1 MGAVQYSAAA
11 LTPLN
16 GTYTVGTGQTYTT
29 INQAISAMR
38 TNGISG
44 PVIFQLASQT
54 FNEQFVLP
62 SISGSSATN
71 TITFQSQTGNP
82 ADVILTFSATATA
95 TNYVAQLSN
104 AAYVTF
110 RNLTFQP
117 AGTNFNRAIW
127 AVNRAT
133 NLTFE
138 NLRITLP
145 ATTSVTEDRTAVLL
159 RPTVSTNIR
168 LLSSVITGGSHG
180 FIHVGNGTVA
190 NYSAG
195 TVITGNTISNVYA
208 RPMSLQYQNGVVFND
223 NVITGTSY
231 FDYYGTV
238 IWNGSGVLEMQRN
251 RIVGGAGYALYL
263 YYPNVGG
270 SGLIANNFF
279 SSTNSNSS
287 YYTFFVQQ
295 GLVNTNI
302 YHNSVNATGTST
314 NSTAFYFDRVASVGN
329 RVVNNIFRANAGLAV
344 EHRNTAWV
352 NAVLESDH
360 NDLFSSGPLLGQFGS
375 TNAGTL
381 EEWRAALGLDA
392 NSVFFDP
399 QYTSDTNLT
408 PAAPGIASAG
418 KNLLG
423 TIATDINNAP
433 RTTTPSL
440 GAVQYSAAA
449 LTPLSGTYTV
459 GTGQTYT
466 TINQAVNAMRTNGV
480 SGPVIFQL
488 ASQTFNEQFVLPSI
502 SGSSATNTITFQSQT
517 GNPADVILT
526 FSATAT
532 ATNYVAQLSNA
543 AYVTFRNL
551 TFQPAGTNFNR
562 AIWAVNR
569 ATNITFENLRI
580 TLPTTTSITEDRA
593 AILLRP
599 TTSSNVRL
607 LNTVITGGSH
617 GFIHVGN
624 STVANYSA
632 GTVITGNTISN
643 VYARPMYLQYMN
655 GVVFNDNVITGT
667 SYSDYYGT
675 VIWNCSG
682 VLEMQRNRITGGAG
696 YGVYLYYPNTVSG
709 LIANN
714 FFSST
719 NSNSSYITF
728 YIQQGLVNTNIYHN
742 SVNATGTSTNSTAFQ
757 FDRAVSVGNRVV
769 NNIFRANTGMAVEH
783 RNTTTVNSVLES
795 DHNDLFSSGPLLGQ
809 FGSTNVGTLAAWR
822 TASGLDANSLSIDPQ
837 FQSPTLLYTT
847 VAALSASGKNVN
859 AEVPDDIDGVA
870 RPSSPSIGAAQFG
883 AVGTP
888 LTGTYTI
895 DAAGTGANNFTSF
908 TAALDALRNA
918 GVSGPV
924 VFRVSG
930 NFNEQITLLNV
941 SGSSATNTI
950 TFESPTGNPA
960 DAIIRFSA
968 TTSSA
973 NFTVRLSNADHHRI
987 RNMTIR
993 AEGTS
998 FARAVF
1004 MNNRALD
1011 ILLEGNVIE
1020 STVTTL
1026 TSFDRGGVVINASVA
1041 EDVRLINNTIRL
1053 GAVGIDFQGPFA
1065 RATGTVI
1072 RGNTIFQSY
1081 HRGIILNYHTAFIL
1095 DQNVVTNNPS
1105 SSSFTGVSISNAE
1118 GAFRVTANRVTG
1130 GNGTALDV
1138 VTAQATAGAPAL
1150 IANNFLQTNNAA
1162 SFQTVSL
1169 NFLRHVNFY
1178 HNNIN
1183 ATGAGTGLYYTSGS
1197 GTNVNLIN
1205 NIIKSNNYT
1214 LEVTSGSTAAIGQ
1227 ANYNNYFSTGSTLA
1241 RWGGSDQSNLGALQA
1256 ATGQNANSLS
1266 VDPQY
1271 PSATDLAAVAPSLA
1285 GAGFDLTAI
1294 VPNDINGAVR
1304 TVPVS
1309 IGATQFLPAVSRDGA
1324 ITRIVAPVSSCSLTA
1339 STPVTVEISNLGATS
1354 ISGFQVSYQINGGPA
1369 VTESIPVAVTILP
1382 AGKYEYT
1389 FTQRANLAAKQVYTI
1404 RGTIILAGD
1413 EDATNNQ
1420 LDASVTHFPDLITT
1434 LTPNSTICAGEA
1446 ITLTATGGTSYLW
1459 NTSSTSAS
1467 ITVSPVATT
1476 TYSVLITNANEC
1488 SETKTVTVTVRDS
1501 PVISFTGATGFI
1513 TSYVSPTQGGTAELF
1528 EFRMIYTDA
1537 GGSLPAAGYPR
1548 VELDANA
1555 NGQATDPLDIIRV
1568 MTQADATDTNV
1579 TDGKEYRVTLTNLS
1593 DLIRWR
1599 SRIVA
1604 RNADGCQSQTP
1615 FVSGPF
1621 VSNDLLD
1628 VAIFANDI
1636 SFSKSNPAINE
1647 SIRIYARVRNTS
1659 DYVAENFVVSAY
1671 IEGNRVFTQT
1681 VNLLGPQSAI
1691 NLQWDQSFAA
1701 SGFFPV
1707 KVVIDE
1713 NNVLAEDNELNNF
1726 AIRPVIVGDY
1736 QLPGGIDCGASV
1748 TPTSVLPFGGITISG
1763 KAEYFGIAPGIDP
1776 DVAGATVTARITGGG
1791 QAGTTT
1797 QADGTYQLTL
1807 TAPGAP
1813 GTYTVTVEVTDFT
1826 LTGTQGP
1833 FSITVLP
1840 SPPRPDLTTSIV
1852 LSQSTI
1858 LPGQSVSG
1866 TATVSNT
1873 GDAPATNFVFR
1884 FLNCD
1889 AVLGTQNIAQLNP
1902 GESLTVNFTTT
1913 TNVIGDCFNR
1923 SNCIFRSEADLTNTV
1938 VERSEANNQSS
1949 TSLTV
1954 LPNKPDLTP
1963 VNSSSG
1969 VSGAVN
1975 MLLPQTFSLRVDN
1988 IGGVNATTPFDVRVY
2003 MNGTLIH
2010 TEALTSLAT
2019 CVGHTFAINYTFAN
2033 TLDHVLDI
2041 RVDEPIGSGVVD
2053 EYRETNNEF
2062 SRTIRHTPPPPVFPN
2077 LSVSN
2082 ADISVA
2088 PVLPPAGTNFNVN
2101 VTYRNTGS
2109 IPVNPP
2115 FDLELTVIEA
2125 GIPRIETRTVN
2136 TVLNAGA
2143 TTTVSLTTSLA
2154 TDGDHA
2160 FRIRLD
2166 NNGQVTEGS
2175 EGDNVAQMP
2184 LCVDFAVSPVGGV
2197 WGGGFYEGTVQ
2208 NLTAN
2213 IYNNGLFTATN
2224 VPVSFFIDNVKVAST
2239 TLPTVGPGLQAGSY
2253 FVSLPYL
2260 FATAGT
2266 FELKVVVDELA
2277 AYAECREDNNEFKK
2291 NIQVRLPAP
2300 DLRIFSEYIAPSK
2313 INPDVDE
2320 PITIFISYDNAGVGA
2335 SGPFKARVLVDDVPL
2350 GPDVD
2355 IPSVAPGDDGTVQIM
2370 TPYRSSLAGIRVI
2383 RALLDPNDLLNE
2395 TTRANNEASRALV
2408 VGQAPNLLFT
2418 NLQPGVVCPN
2428 NGDNIS
2434 VTATVQNAGDIQ
2446 ATAQIHFFYLTPTDT
2461 IPIDVKGI
2469 TVAGNQ
2475 TASVQTDWLVI
2486 NKDFALYAEIRNS
2499 DPVEFDD
2506 TDNSIRTDFCA
2517 GPYYNLLV
2525 EAVGQGLVQ
2534 RTPNQ
2539 NRFEGAQVV
2548 EITAVPAAGWIFSG
2562 WQGDATGAVNPLTV
2576 NLNSDKN
2583 IEALFIESVAT
2594 PASVG
2599 GARCGP
2605 GSVTLTATGAVG
2617 AQTYAWYTQ
2626 ATGGTAIQNNPN
2638 PDFVSPSLSAT
2649 TSYYVAI
2656 RSATIESPRTEV
2668 IATVNSIPT
2677 KPIINVV
2684 GSTTLCLAKQDSVRL
2699 QAPASFV
2706 DYVWTNSATTR
2717 EIVVRDPGS
2726 FAVQVVNASG
2736 CLSEISEAIVVTAA
2750 ENCTEL
2756 IFYNAVSAND
2766 DVLNSYFRIENIDLS
2781 PETRNNRLKIF
2792 NRWGDL
2798 VFEARNYDNITNRF
2812 TGVSRKGEQLPVG
2825 TYFYVLEFDSGRP
2838 KAEGFISL
2846 KR

>member
-1 MGAVQYSAAA
+1 
-11 LTPLN
+11 
-16 GTYTVGTGQTYTT
+16 
-29 INQAISAMR
+29 
-38 TNGISG
+38 
-44 PVIFQLASQT
+44 
-54 FNEQFVLP
+54 
-62 SISGSSATN
+62 
-71 TITFQSQTGNP
+71 
-82 ADVILTFSATATA
+82 
-95 TNYVAQLSN
+95 
-104 AAYVTF
+104 
-110 RNLTFQP
+110 
-117 AGTNFNRAIW
+117 
-127 AVNRAT
+127 
-133 NLTFE
+133 
-138 NLRITLP
+138 
-145 ATTSVTEDRTAVLL
+145 
-159 RPTVSTNIR
+159 
-168 LLSSVITGGSHG
+168 
-180 FIHVGNGTVA
+180 
-190 NYSAG
+190 
-195 TVITGNTISNVYA
+195 
-208 RPMSLQYQNGVVFND
+208 
-223 NVITGTSY
+223 
-231 FDYYGTV
+231 
-238 IWNGSGVLEMQRN
+238 
-251 RIVGGAGYALYL
+251 
-263 YYPNVGG
+263 
-270 SGLIANNFF
+270 
-279 SSTNSNSS
+279 
-287 YYTFFVQQ
+287 
-295 GLVNTNI
+295 
-302 YHNSVNATGTST
+302 
-314 NSTAFYFDRVASVGN
+314 
-329 RVVNNIFRANAGLAV
+329 
-344 EHRNTAWV
+344 
-352 NAVLESDH
+352 
-360 NDLFSSGPLLGQFGS
+360 
-375 TNAGTL
+375 
-381 EEWRAALGLDA
+381 
-392 NSVFFDP
+392 
-399 QYTSDTNLT
+399 
-408 PAAPGIASAG
+408 
-418 KNLLG
+418 
-423 TIATDINNAP
+423 
-433 RTTTPSL
+433 
-440 GAVQYSAAA
+440 
-449 LTPLSGTYTV
+449 
-459 GTGQTYT
+459 
-466 TINQAVNAMRTNGV
+466 
-480 SGPVIFQL
+480 
-488 ASQTFNEQFVLPSI
+488 
-502 SGSSATNTITFQSQT
+502 
-517 GNPADVILT
+517 
-526 FSATAT
+526 
-532 ATNYVAQLSNA
+532 
-543 AYVTFRNL
+543 
-551 TFQPAGTNFNR
+551 
-562 AIWAVNR
+562 
-569 ATNITFENLRI
+569 
-580 TLPTTTSITEDRA
+580 
-593 AILLRP
+593 
-599 TTSSNVRL
+599 
-607 LNTVITGGSH
+607 
-617 GFIHVGN
+617 
-624 STVANYSA
+624 
-632 GTVITGNTISN
+632 
-643 VYARPMYLQYMN
+643 
-655 GVVFNDNVITGT
+655 
-667 SYSDYYGT
+667 
-675 VIWNCSG
+675 
-682 VLEMQRNRITGGAG
+682 
-696 YGVYLYYPNTVSG
+696 
-709 LIANN
+709 
-714 FFSST
+714 
-719 NSNSSYITF
+719 
-728 YIQQGLVNTNIYHN
+728 
-742 SVNATGTSTNSTAFQ
+742 
-757 FDRAVSVGNRVV
+757 
-769 NNIFRANTGMAVEH
+769 NNIFRANTGLAVEH
-783 RNTTTVNSVLES
+783 QTPSAVNSVVEG
-795 DHNDLFSSGPLLGQ
+795 DYNNLFSSGPFLARQL
-809 FGSTNVGTLAAWR
+809 STNYATLADWR
-822 TASGLDANSLSIDPQ
+822 TGSGLDANSLSIDPQ

-895 DAAGTGANNFTSF
+895 DAAGSGANNFTSF

-924 VFRVSG
+924 VFRVNG

-950 TFESPTGNPA
+950 TFESATGNPA
-960 DAIIRFSA
+960 DAIIRVSA

-1169 NFLRHVNFY
+1169 NFLRHINFY

-1339 STPVTVEISNLGATS
+1339 STPVTVEISNLGATT

-1389 FTQRANLAAKQVYTI
+1389 FTQRVNLAAKQVYTI

-1459 NTSSTSAS
+1459 NTSATSAS

-1476 TYSVLITNANEC
+1476 TYSVLITNANGC

-1568 MTQADATDTNV
+1568 MTQTDATDINV

-1615 FVSGPF
+1615 FVSSPF

-1636 SFSKSNPAINE
+1636 SFSKSNPAVNE

-1681 VNLLGPQSAI
+1681 VSLVGPQTSV
-1691 NLQWDQSFAA
+1691 NLQWDQSFAV

-1713 NNVLAEDNELNNF
+1713 TNVLAEDNELNNF
-1726 AIRPVIVGDY
+1726 AIRPVIAGDY

-1797 QADGTYQLTL
+1797 RADGTYQLTL
-1807 TAPGAP
+1807 TAPATP

-1833 FSITVLP
+1833 FTITVLP
-1840 SPPRPDLTTSIV
+1840 TPPRPDLTTSIV

-1902 GESLTVNFTTT
+1902 GESLGFNFTTT
-1913 TNVIGDCFNR
+1913 TGVLGDCFNR
-1923 SNCIFRSEADLTNTV
+1923 NNCVFRSEADITNVV
-1938 VERSEANNQSS
+1938 VERSEVNNQSA
-1949 TSLTV
+1949 TFLTV
-1954 LPNKPDLTP
+1954 LPDKPDLTP
-1963 VNSSSG
+1963 VNATNAVTPSG
-1969 VSGAVN
+1969 VN
-1975 MLLPQTFSLRVDN
+1975 MLLPQTFYLRVDN

-2019 CVGHTFAINYTFAN
+2019 CAGHTFAVNYTFAS

-2062 SRTIRHTPPPPVFPN
+2062 SRTIRHIPPPPVFPN

-2101 VTYRNTGS
+2101 VTYRNTGP

-2143 TTTVSLTTSLA
+2143 TATVSLTTSLA

-2166 NNGQVTEGS
+2166 NNGQVNEGS

-2184 LCVDFAVSPVGGV
+2184 LCVDFAVSPVGGA

-2239 TLPTVGPGLQAGSY
+2239 ILPTVGPGLQAGSY
-2253 FVSLPYL
+2253 SVSLPYL

-2277 AYAECREDNNEFKK
+2277 AYAECREDNNEFKT

-2395 TTRANNEASRALV
+2395 STRTNNEASRALV

-2418 NLQPGVVCPN
+2418 NLQSGIVCPN

-2499 DPVEFDD
+2499 DPAEFDD

-2594 PASVG
+2594 PAGVA

-2617 AQTYAWYTQ
+2617 AQTYAWYAQ

-2638 PDFVSPSLSAT
+2638 PDFASPSLSAT

-2668 IATVNSIPT
+2668 IATINPVPA

-2684 GSTTLCLAKQDSVRL
+2684 GSTALCLAKQDSVRL

-2706 DYVWTNSATTR
+2706 SYVWTNSATTG

-2726 FAVQVVNASG
+2726 FAVQVVNSSG
-2736 CLSEISEAIVVTAA
+2736 CLSEISEAVVVTAA

-2756 IFYNAVSAND
+2756 IFYNAVSANED
-2766 DVLNSYFRIENIDLS
+2766 ALNSYFRIENIDLS